1 VKEEFLKYV
10 EERNSDFDLFLLE
23 RAFDLAYKAHEGQKR
38 RSGEDYIIHPM
49 EVAKILVD
57 LDMDSQTV
65 AAALLHDVVEDT
77 DYTYD
82 DMVSI
87 FGEEIAALVDGVTK
101 LGNIKFQDKEQKQAE
116 NLRKMFL
123 AMTKDIRVLIIK
135 LADRLHNMRTI
146 YFMSDEKMVEKCQET
161 LDIYAPLAH
170 RLGIYK
176 LKFELEDL
184 ALKALEPETYYSLVS
199 GLRMKREWKQNDYI
213 ESVINEMKPAIDEL
227 GIKYEIYGRYKHYY
241 SIYRKMQTGK
251 TLDEIFDL
259 SAIRVIVETTRDCY
273 AVLGVVHT
281 LWKPIPGR
289 FKDYIAMPKP
299 NMYQSLHTTLMG
311 SGGTPFE
318 VQIRTKEMHL
328 VAEYGIA
335 AHWKYKEG
343 NTEDNEEAEK
353 KLAWL
358 RQTMELQNDVADP
371 KEFMESLK
379 VDLFSNQVYVFT
391 PASQVMELPAGST
404 PLDFAYK
411 IHTQVGNKCTGAKV
425 NNKIVPLDYVLKN
438 GQKVEIITSQNS
450 KGPSTDWLNIVITSQ
465 AKTKIKQYFRRERRE
480 EYLEK
485 GRDALEKAVRRR
497 THNIQD
503 ILRPLW
509 LTRIFRSYNFTS
521 LDEFYIAVG
530 YGGVPATKVVN
541 MLFDFY
547 REEEAE
553 ENLKI
558 QQEMTAAEFAE
569 GLETTQENRAF
580 KKDALGVRVKG
591 VEGLMIQ
598 FAKCCTPVPGD
609 DIIGYVTKGRGISVH
624 RSDCSNMISLSND
637 ERERLIEVEW
647 DEDAMEHNSYEA
659 DICVI
664 ADDRKALIV
673 DVSAA
678 VSSLDMDFKNMN
690 LNVNED
696 KKAIFECTLVI
707 TQKDQLGAAL
717 RKLRLVEGVRE
728 AYRRIK

>member
-1 VKEEFLKYV
+1 MKEEFLKYV